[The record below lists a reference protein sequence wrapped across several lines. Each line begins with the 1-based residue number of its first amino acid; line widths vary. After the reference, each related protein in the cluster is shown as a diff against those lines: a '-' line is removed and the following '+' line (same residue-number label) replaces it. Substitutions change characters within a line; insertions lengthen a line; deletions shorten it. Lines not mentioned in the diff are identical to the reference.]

1 MKNKRRMRR
10 HWYFVVC
17 VEMEAIVEAD
27 YPRTAEDSL
36 HDVVHQMLDP
46 IDRHHFPRVWCNLV
60 GNVTPW
66 PEMLTLCALVKAPP
80 KIIKPRK
87 ETTLAT
93 SIRMLKRR
101 KTVLP

>member
-46 IDRHHFPRVWCNLV
+46 IDRHHFPRVWLQPGWQRHALAGNADAVRPGEGSAQNNQTEEGNNV
-60 GNVTPW
+60 GNVDQN
-66 PEMLTLCALVKAPP
+66 V
-80 KIIKPRK
+80 
-87 ETTLAT
+87 ET
-93 SIRMLKRR
+93 
-101 KTVLP
+101 